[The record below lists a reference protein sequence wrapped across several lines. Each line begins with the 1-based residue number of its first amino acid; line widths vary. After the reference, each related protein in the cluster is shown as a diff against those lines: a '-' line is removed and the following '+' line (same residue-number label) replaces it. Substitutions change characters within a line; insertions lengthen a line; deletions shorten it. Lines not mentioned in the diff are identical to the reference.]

1 LTAEPGISGVEEL
14 RAGYNCVSV
23 LEVAIFIRR
32 RHEGGTAV
40 TTGSTERHVAL
51 APEDLARVRRLT
63 EEVKGRLYEVGLI
76 MGRTL
81 DLEITAGTVLK
92 YDPRES
98 AEQAGAPSSG
108 QTIEV
113 VIIALPDGTFC
124 CTQDPPG
131 ECVCPC

>member
-1 LTAEPGISGVEEL
+1 M
-14 RAGYNCVSV
+14 
-23 LEVAIFIRR
+23 
-32 RHEGGTAV
+32 
-40 TTGSTERHVAL
+40 TTGSTEQRVAL

-63 EEVKGRLYEVGLI
+63 EEVKARLYEVGLI

-81 DLEITAGTVLK
+81 GQSIPPGTAVK
-92 YDPRES
+92 YEPQQS
-98 AEQAGAPSSG
+98 ADQPG